1 LVINQVNDFVLVT
14 MLWFKY
20 YFLGES
26 CDLICDVS
34 KEFNIVF
41 AHGSAILYT
50 YCYHIH
56 IHGLINVGESEWEG
70 IGSIMLY
77 AQYMSFCC

>member
-1 LVINQVNDFVLVT
+1 
-14 MLWFKY
+14 
-20 YFLGES
+20 LGES

-56 IHGLINVGESEWEG
+56 IHGLINVGESE
-70 IGSIMLY
+70 
-77 AQYMSFCC
+77 